1 MSTDELLLDTIF
13 QSVLD
18 FMEIAEGISTYTG
31 QQKKEFVLNKLKE
44 KFDDLFDTNDE
55 VISTA
60 IETVIFLSKV
70 KKRIKINEISK
81 NCGSCFGF
89 I

>member
-1 MSTDELLLDTIF
+1 MSTDEVLLNTIF

>member
-81 NCGSCFGF
+81 NCASCFGF

>member
-1 MSTDELLLDTIF
+1 MSNDELLLDTIF